1 MMYHYFCCIL
11 FVTQSNS
18 DTVWAW
24 IQREGD
30 PWRISEHPSSYYKHS
45 REWGGLRWTGECMPS
60 SSNSVYLFRTLCG
73 SKNQV
78 SLQLEGNTLL
88 KTLYI
93 SVEKVGSRM
102 FQWKRKWYTI
112 GICVIFK
119 LCQKRKCPFCISLIW
134 NGKIFFYFSQCWGAG
149 GIIVW
154 FKLE

>member
-24 IQREGD
+24 IQKGD
-30 PWRISEHPSSYYKHS
+30 PWRISEHPSSYYRHS
-45 REWGGLRWTGECMPS
+45 REWGGLRWTGKCMPY

-73 SKNQV
+73 SKKQV
-78 SLQLEGNTLL
+78 SLQLEGKTLL

-134 NGKIFFYFSQCWGAG
+134 NGKIFYFSQCWGAG

-154 FKLE
+154 FMLE

>member
-1 MMYHYFCCIL
+1 MYHYFCCIL

-18 DTVWAW
+18 DTMWAW
-24 IQREGD
+24 IQKGD
-30 PWRISEHPSSYYKHS
+30 PWRISEHPSSYYRHS
-45 REWGGLRWTGECMPS
+45 REWGGLRWTGKCMPY
-60 SSNSVYLFRTLCG
+60 SSNSVYLFRTLYG
-73 SKNQV
+73 SKKQV
-78 SLQLEGNTLL
+78 SLQLEGKTLL
-88 KTLYI
+88 KTRYI

-154 FKLE
+154 FMLE